1 LKNILKQIFIVPK
14 LLFFGT
20 FFKFKKLIMEKRLI
34 ECVPNFSEGRDM
46 SIIKQITDVIESHK
60 GVRLLD
66 VDPDMLQIE
75 QL

>member
-1 LKNILKQIFIVPK
+1 
-14 LLFFGT
+14 
-20 FFKFKKLIMEKRLI
+20 MEKRLI